1 MAQFDNMLHK
11 KYSEKVIEIND
22 FYRQNINLQPA
33 SAQEKSKEL
42 KQFGKKNNDL
52 SLQLEADL
60 YLAYYH
66 IFHKIGSEKDQINGV
81 INIEKLGKKFSVFD
95 IQARA
100 VKVLQNY
107 YWYDKKN
114 YEAGFDYALK
124 LDRLLKTTNAKDFP
138 DLPEYYDIIGN
149 CYYLFRDY
157 NTAIKYFK
165 NTLHAS
171 ETSFNW
177 KPRWSAANTLGL
189 CYMKLNKIDSSDYY
203 FKKATQSK
211 FLNKDSIQYSISMGN
226 IANNL
231 YKKGKFKEAEPLFWN
246 DISNALKNKDYG
258 LAAGAMMPLA
268 DIFINQGKMEKAW
281 ELLQKSESFI
291 RKTGQNERYENFYP
305 VISRW
310 YDKQGM
316 QEKAIRYRDSAVIA
330 VNNNNNTFSTLMV
343 LRVQQKVAR
352 QKLEQTELKLE
363 EANRNRKIK
372 TMAFILFTIVVF
384 AFILLYY
391 KYMKRIYKEKQR
403 ANEAELSFSEAQ
415 LDNAQQKIDSF
426 LKEIEN
432 KNTLIS
438 KLQNIDYS
446 ATNNMAIEEIKKA
459 AILTD
464 EDWEKF
470 RQSFEQIYPGYIE
483 RLRTKYSHITPAE
496 IRIVVLSRLNL
507 SHKEIANILGISAQS
522 SRVTWH
528 RLKKKL
534 DINEHISLYD
544 LSMEI

>member
-1 MAQFDNMLHK
+1 
-11 KYSEKVIEIND
+11 
-22 FYRQNINLQPA
+22 
-33 SAQEKSKEL
+33 
-42 KQFGKKNNDL
+42 
-52 SLQLEADL
+52 
-60 YLAYYH
+60 
-66 IFHKIGSEKDQINGV
+66 
-81 INIEKLGKKFSVFD
+81 
-95 IQARA
+95 
-100 VKVLQNY
+100 
-107 YWYDKKN
+107 
-114 YEAGFDYALK
+114 
-124 LDRLLKTTNAKDFP
+124 
-138 DLPEYYDIIGN
+138 
-149 CYYLFRDY
+149 
-157 NTAIKYFK
+157 
-165 NTLHAS
+165 
-171 ETSFNW
+171 
-177 KPRWSAANTLGL
+177 
-189 CYMKLNKIDSSDYY
+189 
-203 FKKATQSK
+203 
-211 FLNKDSIQYSISMGN
+211 
-226 IANNL
+226 
-231 YKKGKFKEAEPLFWN
+231 
-246 DISNALKNKDYG
+246 
-258 LAAGAMMPLA
+258 
-268 DIFINQGKMEKAW
+268 
-281 ELLQKSESFI
+281 
-291 RKTGQNERYENFYP
+291 
-305 VISRW
+305 
-310 YDKQGM
+310 
-316 QEKAIRYRDSAVIA
+316 
-330 VNNNNNTFSTLMV
+330 MV
-343 LRVQQKVAR
+343 LRVQQKVDR
-352 QKLEQTELKLE
+352 QKLEQTELQLE

-372 TMAFILFTIVVF
+372 TIAFILFIIVVL

-391 KYMKRIYKEKQR
+391 RYMKRIYKEKQR

-464 EDWEKF
+464 EDWENF